1 MGQKAIAPILPAETK
16 RKGQSVL
23 EYAVI
28 IGTIVLALL
37 VMQGYLKRSLQ
48 GKLKVIAD
56 DLGQQYNPQ
65 NTTSSMNITYESDT
79 TTETFTRTVN
89 DTDTGDEYE
98 EVITNTTINNETQT
112 RQGTETVGL

>member
-1 MGQKAIAPILPAETK
+1 MAQKAIAPILPVETK

-65 NTTSSMNITYESDT
+65 NTTSSINITFESDT
-79 TTETFTRTVN
+79 TTETFTSAKT
-89 DTDTGDEYE
+89 DQDTGEEYE
-98 EVITNTTINNETQT
+98 EVITNTTINSETQT